1 MKKVVVIGGGFA
13 GVEVAARLQKTFE
26 VTLIDMKDYF
36 ECTVGAPKAIGNPS
50 YLKGMTIPY
59 RSILRDTNIIA
70 EGVAEVTKDEVVHG
84 GGRVP
89 FDYLC
94 IASGSGYAFPIK
106 PETESD
112 ITKREATFKDVH
124 QRLKEAT
131 GILVIGGGPVG
142 VEVASEIAT
151 KYRGKSLTIVE
162 SGPRLLSRLHK
173 KAHDYARNFFLDKKA
188 RLIFGEK
195 IKETRMNTSVT
206 DKGTEI
212 EADVVFNCMGIKPN
226 TDFLVPHFP
235 DALDDRKRVKV
246 NNCLQLEGYPHI
258 FALGDCNNIQEE
270 KLAINAKRHATLTVE
285 NIIRVNQGM
294 KPVPYTISKLFAT
307 LIGLGNR
314 EAIMATPWYA
324 YGGNLPYQF
333 KSAEVPLLMKTVTW
347 SYPQFI
353 WKIY

>member
-13 GVEVAARLQKTFE
+13 GVEVAARLENTFE

-36 ECTVGAPKAIGNPS
+36 ECTVGVPKAIGDPA

-59 RSILRDTNIIA
+59 RSILKDTSIIA
-70 EGVAEVTKDEVVHG
+70 DRVAEVTKDEVVHG

-94 IASGSGYAFPIK
+94 IASGSGYASPIK
-106 PETESD
+106 PETESV

-124 QRLKEAT
+124 QHLKEAT

-151 KYRGKSLTIVE
+151 KYRGKNLTIVE

-173 KAHDYARNFFLDKKA
+173 KAHDYAKKFFLDKKA
-188 RLIFGEK
+188 RLIFDEK
-195 IKETRMNTSVT
+195 IKETHMNTYFT

-212 EADVVFNCMGIKPN
+212 EADVVFNCRGIKPN
-226 TDFLVPHFP
+226 TEFLVPHFSHT
-235 DALDDRKRVKV
+235 LDDRKRVKV
-246 NNCLQLEGYPHI
+246 NNCLQVEGCPHI
-258 FALGDCNNIQEE
+258 FALGDCNNVQEE

-285 NIIRVNQGM
+285 NILRVNQGM
-294 KPVPYTISKLFAT
+294 KPRPYTISKLFAT

-324 YGGNLPYQF
+324 YGGYVPHQF